1 MGIKKNVFGSKSE
14 QRNFY
19 KLSRTWG
26 EKYRIYHNLPFLNI
40 FNTQGL
46 YDFSDF
52 TNIHPISISEI
63 DLSRLKKT
71 SVDFTLCDENDTP
84 ILCIEF
90 DGLQEGFNVGDTYYP
105 TDISNPPNEWR
116 RIITELKLKV
126 ALGSAFPFV
135 VVASKHFN
143 DLSSSVKLTIVDG
156 IIGEVLTTRNTSE
169 IINKGFHPQDVGY
182 SDEEFSNLSSEEQ
195 HDIIQDWVLAIEVE
209 SEFEHNPIVRKRAE
223 MERELDIHGYS
234 IEYFC
239 YPSLDTAE
247 TLQERAKLMN
257 GAIYNGAKIKLKT
270 NDLGEVEGIAYIPN
284 FKSIASTGELAE
296 NIAAIFAM
304 ERIKNMRARASQK
317 AKGF

>member
-1 MGIKKNVFGSKSE
+1 MGVKKNVFASKSE

-26 EKYRIYHNLPFLNI
+26 DKYRIYHNLPFLNV
-40 FNTQGL
+40 FDTQGL
-46 YDFSDF
+46 YDFS
-52 TNIHPISISEI
+52 NLHPVYISEI

-71 SVDFTLCDENDTP
+71 SIDFTLCDESETP

-105 TDISNPPNEWR
+105 TDISHPPNEWR

-143 DLSSSVKLTIVDG
+143 DLSGDVKLTIVDG
-156 IIGEVLTTRNTSE
+156 IIGEILSTRNAGQ
-169 IINKGFHPQDVGY
+169 IISKGFNPQDVGY
-182 SDEEFSNLSSEEQ
+182 SDDEFANLSNEEQ
-195 HDIIQDWVLAIEVE
+195 HDIIQDWVLTIEVE

-234 IEYFC
+234 VEYFC
-239 YPSLDTAE
+239 YPNLDTAQ
-247 TLQERAKLMN
+247 TMQERAMLMN

-270 NDLGEVEGIAYIPN
+270 QDLGEVEGIAYIPN
-284 FKSIASTGELAE
+284 FKSISSTGELAE
-296 NIAAIFAM
+296 NIAAISAI
-304 ERIKNMRARASQK
+304 EKIKNMRAKAVQK
-317 AKGF
+317 KQKGL